1 MEIRTK
7 RQQLQGAAQEQD
19 QRNKAFKLRYGE
31 CSQYERTE
39 IWKMDGSGVEGIPI
53 SHSSSD
59 LQVLTAKKAARMVVG
74 WRGGEEVGQNRA
86 GISDRRPRQTGLSQ
100 RAVQIQ
106 KGRVYKTLA
115 VSVTQNKRAPRLP
128 PPAPPV
134 LLCAP
139 PQTTEPDLLSAA
151 SSQQTQPQQQHLHF
165 KLEIDEQDHIR
176 SVGSEPA
183 NGTLVLLKN
192 VTFLWDP
199 RRCKLFFRRLPCVLE
214 VWSRGEWNSN
224 GVTQTDR
231 DPRGNESRV
240 KRCAQGRKEELQGNA
255 HFELCTYFALGDTD
269 RHIWFHFSL

>member
-1 MEIRTK
+1 
-7 RQQLQGAAQEQD
+7 
-19 QRNKAFKLRYGE
+19 
-31 CSQYERTE
+31 
-39 IWKMDGSGVEGIPI
+39 
-53 SHSSSD
+53 
-59 LQVLTAKKAARMVVG
+59 MVVG
-74 WRGGEEVGQNRA
+74 WRGGEEVGQDRA

-139 PQTTEPDLLSAA
+139 PQTTKPALLSAA

-183 NGTLVLLKN
+183 NGTLV
-192 VTFLWDP
+192 F
-199 RRCKLFFRRLPCVLE
+199 KLQYST
-214 VWSRGEWNSN
+214 VWNRGYI
-224 GVTQTDR
+224 V
-231 DPRGNESRV
+231 V
-240 KRCAQGRKEELQGNA
+240 
-255 HFELCTYFALGDTD
+255 FEIFALKPKTHGINEKICCTLNMGPLTMLFKLT
-269 RHIWFHFSL
+269 RGKKT